1 MSEAKQQD
9 YKIECILKRNGG
21 TKVKFSGPEREY
33 HFKPSDSD
41 PRHVAVV
48 DIETHA
54 KQLLRIKEGYQL
66 IEGPELAVERVN
78 KNIPPVMPIKGSS
91 VHSANYTILGG
102 AVIGLDEL
110 VETAFND
117 SGLIEEEW
125 NALTD
130 QERYEFIDTTLKELQ
145 NGTSLHHETS
155 ATQKEND
162 SQPSAEP
169 VPHAPQN
176 QQEDGTETDTAPQD
190 DHVQDLDN
198 QESHA
203 ADHTDDA
210 NNNGISDDLEAL
222 TRDQLIPVYQETFG
236 RKPSSSMKVDDIRRA
251 ITQAKEED

>member
-1 MSEAKQQD
+1 
-9 YKIECILKRNGG
+9 
-21 TKVKFSGPEREY
+21 
-33 HFKPSDSD
+33 
-41 PRHVAVV
+41 
-48 DIETHA
+48 
-54 KQLLRIKEGYQL
+54 
-66 IEGPELAVERVN
+66 
-78 KNIPPVMPIKGSS
+78 MPIKGSS

-145 NGTSLHHETS
+145 NGTSLHHETGAS
-155 ATQKEND
+155 QKEND
-162 SQPSAEP
+162 LQPSATP
-169 VPHAPQN
+169 VPHAPQD
-176 QQEDGTETDTAPQD
+176 QQDDDTETGTAPQD
-190 DHVQDLDN
+190 DHAQDMDS

-203 ADHTDDA
+203 TDDT

-222 TRDQLIPVYQETFG
+222 THKQLVPIYQEVFG